1 MKMKGWIRLA
11 VGGAVGLL
19 LWTGIAIAQ
28 GTPTGCDKARTPE
41 RLAGEVV
48 KLDAEHGKVILR
60 GSDGTMHEFQATK
73 DVLQTYNVGDRIEA
87 KLRSAPD
94 CK

>member
-1 MKMKGWIRLA
+1 MKTWMRVA
-11 VGGAVGLL
+11 AGGAVGVM
-19 LWTGIAIAQ
+19 LWAGTAMAQ
-28 GTPTGCDKARTPE
+28 GSPTGCDKGRTPE

-60 GSDGTMHEFQATK
+60 GSDGTTHEMQASKET
-73 DVLQTYNVGDRIEA
+73 LQGYKVGDRIEA
-87 KLRSAPD
+87 KLRSTPD